1 MISMKND
8 KGVTLVE
15 IMAAILL
22 FLLGIAAL
30 LGIIMQ
36 SVQSAKKA
44 GLAYK
49 AHNLAKSRLETL
61 SSVSFSD
68 LSSANET
75 SSAINEQGVTDQ
87 DGSFVRNTTVTTSY
101 TGDGAL
107 THVKVSVNYLYKG
120 QQSPSP
126 MEVST
131 VIYSGG

>member
-1 MISMKND
+1 MIYIKNN
-8 KGVTLVE
+8 KGITLVE
-15 IMAAILL
+15 IMVAVLL

-30 LGIIMQ
+30 LGVITQ

-61 SSVSFSD
+61 RSVSFGD
-68 LSSANET
+68 LSYGSELST
-75 SSAINEQGVTDQ
+75 AINEQGVKDEN
-87 DGSFVRNTTVTTSY
+87 GSFIRNTTVTTSY

-107 THVKVSVNYLYKG
+107 TYVKVSVNYIYKG

-126 MEVST
+126 MEAST
-131 VIYSGG
+131 VIFSGG

>member
-1 MISMKND
+1 MIYIKDN
-8 KGVTLVE
+8 KGITLVE
-15 IMAAILL
+15 VMAAVLL

-30 LGIIMQ
+30 LGVITQ

-61 SSVSFSD
+61 RSVSFGD
-68 LSSANET
+68 LSYGSELST
-75 SSAINEQGVTDQ
+75 AINEQGVKDEN
-87 DGSFVRNTTVTTSY
+87 GSFIRNTTVTTSY

-107 THVKVSVNYLYKG
+107 TYVKVSVNYIYKG

-126 MEVST
+126 MEAST
-131 VIYSGG
+131 VIFSGG

>member
-1 MISMKND
+1 MKSN

-15 IMAAILL
+15 IMTAVLI

-30 LGIIMQ
+30 FGVITQ

-61 SSVSFSD
+61 RSVSFSD
-68 LSSANET
+68 LPSANET
-75 SSAINEQGVTDQ
+75 ASAINEQGAADLN
-87 DGSFVRNTTVTTSY
+87 GSFVRNTTVTANY

-107 THVKVSVNYLYKG
+107 TYVKVSVNYIYKG

-126 MEVST
+126 MEAST
-131 VIYSGG
+131 VIFNGG